1 MAVSPKTE
9 PPFVTTFSF
18 RCPHCEVR
26 VRGDAAV
33 CSGCGNSLSVMC
45 VCGETSHARVETCP
59 ACHATLAEARVRRPF
74 AVKRLFAAAMLLVV
88 VGAAGFALWNA
99 SQVRESKAEVWRMRD
114 AAFEAGKAG
123 EFDLALPL
131 LQKLLVRRPRDV
143 QMWYLRAVAE
153 REVGLPAETYLASA
167 RRVLEID
174 SSFSEAAGMIGAA
187 YLAQGD
193 ADTAHEYALQ
203 CVAGARPAASGF
215 RLLAE
220 TEIRRSRPDVAAAI
234 AALLRARQLGDDDPL
249 VRISMALLELRRLEN
264 VPVDLY
270 PPRVARLV
278 DVAEQL
284 LLQQESEGG
293 SDLDM
298 RVAAAEFALARGDF
312 QRALPLAEKL
322 VTDPEVSR
330 ARIWRAR
337 ALMLLGRAQF
347 RAGDVAA
354 GLASFSAALVA
365 RPTRATA
372 GEVAGFLTAEG
383 QSSLAVTLLNEAIAG
398 GAPAG
403 EIAVPLASLELSR
416 GRGDAAE
423 VALSAAEDS
432 ADTDLLRGDVARL
445 RGDIKAADAAY
456 GRAIS
461 RAPDDMAAHLRRAQ
475 LVLARDDTS
484 GDVRAAAKRAIE
496 SVDAA
501 RGSATRSQ
509 IPGCLETIGAL
520 QVAAERLDEAEQTL
534 RTAVSVRPYSARA
547 SLALATLLMRPDR
560 TGDRDEILRLAEY
573 ASAVAPHDDA
583 VTLDAARICLSI
595 GAPREAVAICSRL
608 THRHG
613 DRPAVLK
620 LEAEALRSL
629 GRWQESAQRLDAAV
643 ALAPGDAG
651 LWLAYVDSLLRQGA
665 TAAARTTVQ
674 RAAEAGVARER
685 LDLLVAIRGGA
696 DEDDIVRLAREG
708 PSDQLAALLLALGR
722 VHEAID
728 ALDDVLDG
736 APRDVAARRILVFAL
751 LDSEPDGGGI
761 DRARAVIDAA
771 PPDFPKDQRR
781 LLDGAL
787 LLAEGEYPAAIATLA
802 AATRARPFDPHAHF
816 LLGQARYRSG
826 QRIEG
831 VRILRRAVVLPGAD
845 AAFAAALSNCL
856 LEMAEGSE
864 DESQRVV
871 LLRESIQ
878 HNPNSVRATAVLV
891 ELLYRRANFSDVSS
905 LAARIADVPGVEP
918 ADAAQFR
925 RLALSADLQLLG
937 LGALS
942 QRFDEIA
949 RKQDPEWVD
958 RVVDGLVLLRTG
970 HAENAATVFERLL
983 RGSRGDDGVVVVGY
997 LESLLRGAGPERALD
1012 RLRELV
1018 GAERVPGWAQL
1029 AIAASMVR
1037 VGRPELAS
1045 AVIDVLLAER
1055 PTDLAALRA
1064 GVAAEL
1070 RGPDPARALG
1080 LVKRAESAAAD
1091 AATRVA
1097 IRTLKAS
1104 VLRSIG
1110 RFDEA
1115 LTLAL
1120 SLQESSL
1127 RNEPAAEVRLIV
1139 AEVLIE
1145 RGDVAEGSAA
1155 LSVARSAIES
1165 LGAAPLGLLARLRFA
1180 EAALSLREG
1189 RLEDAERSLT
1199 ACVALNPLDHAATNN
1214 LAYLLSSRPSEA
1226 RRALGLAEA
1235 ATLAMPA
1242 VAEYWDTRALCERNA
1257 GKSDAAETSWREAL
1271 RLYGDRSPPPVSQVV
1286 ESEIALAEL
1295 LASGGRFAESRA
1307 LAQTVLERKPVA
1319 DVVRRARDLL
1329 RPR

>member
-1 MAVSPKTE
+1 M
-9 PPFVTTFSF
+9 
-18 RCPHCEVR
+18 
-26 VRGDAAV
+26 
-33 CSGCGNSLSVMC
+33 
-45 VCGETSHARVETCP
+45 
-59 ACHATLAEARVRRPF
+59 RRPF
-74 AVKRLFAAAMLLVV
+74 PVKRVFAAAVLLVV

-99 SQVRESKAEVWRMRD
+99 AQTRESKAEVWRTRD

-131 LQKLLVRRPRDV
+131 LKKLLVRRPRDV

-153 REVGLPAETYLASA
+153 REMGLPAETYLASA
-167 RRVLEID
+167 QRVLEID
-174 SSFSEAAGMIGAA
+174 SSFSEAAGMISAA

-193 ADTAHEYALQ
+193 ADTAYEYALQ

-234 AALLRARQLGDDDPL
+234 GALLRARQLGDDDPL
-249 VRISMALLELRRLEN
+249 VRISLALLELRRLEN
-264 VPVDLY
+264 VPIDLY

-284 LLQQESEGG
+284 IQQQESEGG
-293 SDLDM
+293 SGLDM
-298 RVAAAEFALARGDF
+298 RVAAAEFALARGDL
-312 QRALPLAEKL
+312 QRALPLAEEL

-330 ARIWRAR
+330 APIWRAR
-337 ALMLLGRAQF
+337 TLMLLGRAQF

-354 GLASFSAALVA
+354 GLASLSAALVA

-372 GEVAGFLTAEG
+372 GEIAGFLAAEG
-383 QSSLAVTLLNEAIAG
+383 QSRLAVTLLNEAVAN
-398 GAPAG
+398 GASAG

-423 VALSAAEDS
+423 VALSAAGEG

-445 RGDIKAADAAY
+445 RGDIDAAEAAY
-456 GRAIS
+456 ARAIL

-475 LVLARDDTS
+475 LVLARNDTG
-484 GDVRAAAKRAIE
+484 GDVRAAADRAIE

-501 RGSATRSQ
+501 RGTAARSQ

-520 QVAAERLDEAEQTL
+520 QVAAERLDEAERTL

-560 TGDRDEILRLAEY
+560 AGDRGEILRLAEY

-583 VTLDAARICLSI
+583 LTLDAARICLSI

-608 THRHG
+608 TRRHG

-620 LEAEALRSL
+620 LEAEALRSM

-643 ALAPGDAG
+643 ALAPDDAG
-651 LWLAYVDSLLRQGA
+651 VWLAYVDSLLRQGA
-665 TAAARTTVQ
+665 TAAARITVQ

-685 LDLLVAIRGGA
+685 LDLLVAIRGGV
-696 DEDDIVRLAREG
+696 DEDEIVRLAREG

-722 VHEAID
+722 VDEAID
-728 ALDDVLDG
+728 ALDQVLDG
-736 APRDVAARRILVFAL
+736 VPRDVAARRRLVLAL
-751 LDSEPDGGGI
+751 LDSEPDGERI
-761 DRARAVIDAA
+761 DRARAAIDAA
-771 PPDFPKDQRR
+771 PPEFPKDQRR

-787 LLAEGEYPAAIATLA
+787 LLAEREYADAIASLE

-831 VRILRRAVVLPGAD
+831 VRVLRRAVVLPGAD

-856 LEMAEGSE
+856 LEMAEGTD
-864 DESQRVV
+864 DESQRVM

-878 HNPNSVRATAVLV
+878 HNPHGVRATAVLV

-905 LAARIADVPGVEP
+905 LAARIADVPGIEP

-949 RKQDPEWVD
+949 RKQDPAWVE
-958 RVVDGLVLLRTG
+958 RVVDGLVLLRAG
-970 HAENAATVFERLL
+970 HAGDAASVFERLL
-983 RGSRGDDGVVVVGY
+983 GGASGDDDGVVVVGY
-997 LESLLRGAGPERALD
+997 LESVLRGAGPERALD

-1018 GAERVPGWAQL
+1018 GAARVPAWAQL
-1029 AIAASMVR
+1029 AIAGSMVR

-1070 RGPDPARALG
+1070 RGSDPARALG
-1080 LVKRAESAAAD
+1080 LVERAEGAAAD
-1091 AATRVA
+1091 AAIRAA

-1110 RFDEA
+1110 RFEEA
-1115 LTLAL
+1115 LTLVR
-1120 SLQESSL
+1120 SLQESAL
-1127 RNEPAAEVRLIV
+1127 RTGLAAEVRLIV

-1145 RGDVAEGSAA
+1145 RGDVAAGSAA
-1155 LSVARSAIES
+1155 LSVARSAIMA
-1165 LGAAPLGLLARLRFA
+1165 LGSVPSELLARLRFA
-1180 EAALSLREG
+1180 EAALGLREG
-1189 RLEDAERSLT
+1189 RFEDAERALT

-1235 ATLAMPA
+1235 ATLAMPE

-1271 RLYGDRSPPPVSQVV
+1271 RLYGERSPPPPVAQFA

-1295 LASGGRFAESRA
+1295 LASEERWAESRT
-1307 LAQTVLERKPVA
+1307 LARTVLEREPVA
-1319 DVVRRARDLL
+1319 DVARRARDLL